1 LTPTLPSQLFWT
13 ASGKSPPP
21 CFSQEQ
27 QHYTREQAEIELLA
41 RDLGFPRSENCPF
54 LADPFKHDKDDYGSS
69 IVQEG
74 GHQKWL
80 NMAPS

>member
-1 LTPTLPSQLFWT
+1 MTPTLPSQLFWT

-27 QHYTREQAEIELLA
+27 QRYTREQAEIELLA

-54 LADPFKHDKDDYGSS
+54 LADPFKHDKIDYNVVILSTWS
-69 IVQEG
+69 YQVLIT
-74 GHQKWL
+74 
-80 NMAPS
+80 